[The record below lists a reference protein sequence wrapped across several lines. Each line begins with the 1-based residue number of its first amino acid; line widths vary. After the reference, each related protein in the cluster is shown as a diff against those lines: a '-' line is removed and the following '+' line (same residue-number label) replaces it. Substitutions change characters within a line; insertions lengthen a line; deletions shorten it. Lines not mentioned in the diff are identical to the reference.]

1 VAQDD
6 AAAGGDREIT
16 MCLALPANV
25 LAIDTMTDMAIV
37 SPGGVRKDVS
47 LALVDDVRVDD
58 FVMIPVGYAFNKL
71 SEEAAERTLRPFAEA
86 GLTAGEPV

>member
-1 VAQDD
+1 
-6 AAAGGDREIT
+6 

-37 SPGGVRKDVS
+37 SLGGVRKDVS
-47 LALVDDVRVDD
+47 LALVDNDVRVDD

-71 SEEAAERTLRPFAEA
+71 SGEAAERTLRPFAEA

>member
-1 VAQDD
+1 
-6 AAAGGDREIT
+6 
-16 MCLALPANV
+16 MCLALPAKV
-25 LAIDTMTDMAIV
+25 LAVDAVTDMAIV

-58 FVMIPVGYAFNKL
+58 FVLIPVGYAFNKL

-86 GLTAGEPV
+86 GLTAGAPA